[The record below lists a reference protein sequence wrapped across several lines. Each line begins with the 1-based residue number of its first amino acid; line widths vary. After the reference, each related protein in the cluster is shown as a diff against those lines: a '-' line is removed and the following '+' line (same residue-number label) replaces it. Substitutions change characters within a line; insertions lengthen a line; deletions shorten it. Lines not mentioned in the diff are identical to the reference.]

1 MVVAEL
7 LPRID
12 ERHRLRQHERQ
23 RGHDSGR
30 IAQPAELAA
39 VPRILVVIGGEHQ
52 PHGRTRITVAVG
64 VKVVAQIPHAATSLR
79 DVVDDMVELPRIAGV
94 ERTVEKIRLL
104 GFGQHEEI
112 VLHFAQLRR
121 SLLPEGRGHQHG
133 HIAAEPVHA
142 VLREPEAHGVDLPLP
157 HGSVGVVELGRVVP
171 AVGHDRLARRVA
183 LVPVGRTLG
192 HPPRVARR
200 VVGHPVEQ
208 HFQPQSVRR
217 RHEAVEIGH
226 RPEFGID
233 AAVVAHGV
241 VGAQRPLAVRLA
253 DRVDRHQPHGVD
265 AQLAQA
271 GEMFFG
277 GGESPFGRQL
287 PHVQFIDH
295 RRITPCGMRNM
306 CRFVHFYPIQTA
318 KIGKFGNIRNIL
330 LFNPSRGGLSEKK

>member
-1 MVVAEL
+1 
-7 LPRID
+7 
-12 ERHRLRQHERQ
+12 
-23 RGHDSGR
+23 
-30 IAQPAELAA
+30 
-39 VPRILVVIGGEHQ
+39 
-52 PHGRTRITVAVG
+52 
-64 VKVVAQIPHAATSLR
+64 
-79 DVVDDMVELPRIAGV
+79 MVELPRIAGV

-157 HGSVGVVELGRVVP
+157 HGAVGVVELGRVVP

-208 HFQPQSVRR
+208 HFQPQPVRR

-265 AQLAQA
+265 AHVAQEAELRGGGPEGTFARQLAHVHFIDYSLVAPLGMQHNLRILIRNRI
-271 GEMFFG
+271 
-277 GGESPFGRQL
+277 PGRQMYVFFRKKSVL
-287 PHVQFIDH
+287 RPNRVKMGQNSWAGGYVYFIKNYYLCA
-295 RRITPCGMRNM
+295 RYKTPYTKTKRS
-306 CRFVHFYPIQTA
+306 
-318 KIGKFGNIRNIL
+318 K
-330 LFNPSRGGLSEKK
+330 